1 MTSPSG
7 QTARS
12 TDTTT
17 NRIDPTRLTLYQAD
31 GTEHDVGGVEG
42 AITTRDMD
50 VATRVVERLG
60 YYGSAPWIDRGALRI
75 FHAALTFRDDGT
87 LKSETTAQ
95 YPYCAVLEHQGFSR
109 VIVFETL
116 HSLAQFLGEWL
127 PIVEL
132 LPWTESR
139 GEA

>member
-17 NRIDPTRLTLYQAD
+17 NRIDPTRLTLYEAD
-31 GTEHDVGGVEG
+31 GTERDVGGVEG
-42 AITTRDMD
+42 AITMRDVD
-50 VATRVVERLG
+50 EAARVVERLG

-87 LKSETTAQ
+87 LTSEPTAQ
-95 YPYCAVLEHQGFSR
+95 YPNAPR
-109 VIVFETL
+109 
-116 HSLAQFLGEWL
+116 
-127 PIVEL
+127 
-132 LPWTESR
+132 
-139 GEA
+139 